1 MQKLLLFALTEN
13 EEVVI
18 ICTGL
23 QDMKGF
29 YPGDQDKTQQL
40 NLP

>member
-1 MQKLLLFALTEN
+1 MQKLLSLMLTEN

-23 QDMKGF
+23 KDMNGF
-29 YPGDQDKTQQL
+29 YPGGQDKTQQL